1 MLLVLNWTPLQPGG
15 WRLSDEDVVDDDDVD
30 NDVVDDDVVDDDVV

>member
-15 WRLSDEDVVDDDDVD
+15 WRLSDD
-30 NDVVDDDVVDDDVV
+30 DVVDDDVVDDDEDDAG

>member
-15 WRLSDEDVVDDDDVD
+15 WHLSDDDVVDYD
-30 NDVVDDDVVDDDVV
+30 DVVDDDVVDDDVV